1 MRAVAR
7 ALNVSR
13 SNLIEKCE
21 GRQGQQI
28 KRNTKAKDRELTERI
43 KSLLKQKPSYGYKR
57 ITTLLKSQL
66 KLEGLKNVNHKR
78 VYRIMRG
85 QGLLLEKPQHRPK
98 RAHTGKIETL
108 ASNTR
113 WCSDHFSIQCWNGD
127 LVHVAF
133 SLDTCDREAMKW
145 VASSTGIDGQA
156 IRNLMLETVEYRF
169 GQPKVPG
176 ALQWLSDNGSCYV
189 ARETVAFGRE
199 LGFDVRTTPVRSP
212 ESNGMAEAFVKS
224 FKRDYVVF
232 GDLQD
237 AKAVIAQLPKWF
249 EEYNEKAPHK
259 GLKML
264 SPRQFLEKQRAS

>member
-13 SNLIEKCE
+13 SNLIDRSGGNRLE
-21 GRQGQQI
+21 R
-28 KRNTKAKDRELTERI
+28 KRYTKAGDQELIERM
-43 KSLLKQKPSYGYKR
+43 KQLLKQKPSYGYKR
-57 ITTLLKSQL
+57 ITILLNSQL
-66 KLEGLKNVNHKR
+66 KHEGLKNVNHKR
-78 VYRIMRG
+78 VYRVMRTH
-85 QGLLLEKPQHRPK
+85 GLLLQKPVRRPK
-98 RAHTGKIETL
+98 RAHIGKIETL
-108 ASNTR
+108 SSNTR

-133 SLDTCDREAMKW
+133 SLDTCDREAMRW
-145 VASSTGIDGQA
+145 IASTIGIDGQA

-169 GQPKVPG
+169 GQTKVSG
-176 ALQWLSDNGSCYV
+176 ALQWLTDNGSCYV

-199 LGFDVRTTPVRSP
+199 LGLDIRTTPVRSP

-237 AKAVIAQLPKWF
+237 AITVMAQLPKWF
-249 EEYNEKAPHK
+249 EDYNEKAPHK

-264 SPRQFLEKQRAS
+264 SPRQFLEKQKAI